1 MSSRQNEQPW
11 WMSSG
16 GYPQQQPFPPA
27 YNNPPTI
34 AQTPGGEPPQ
44 TLRSLNLTRKGR
56 IVGPLGG
63 TMNAH
68 NTIPRYLNPP
78 HDSIPTL
85 RLNEPPASYQP
96 HHTQPQP
103 GITNSNSYSRSMDWK
118 VHASHQPA
126 TYADNN
132 HTQGTSTAQGKFLL
146 ASSDNFED
154 VSLNGAMKPRG

>member
-1 MSSRQNEQPW
+1 MI
-11 WMSSG
+11 SSG
-16 GYPQQQPFPPA
+16 GYSQQQLFPPA
-27 YNNPPTI
+27 YSNPPTT

-63 TMNAH
+63 TRNAH
-68 NTIPRYLNPP
+68 NTIPRYLNN
-78 HDSIPTL
+78 SIPTP
-85 RLNEPPASYQP
+85 RPDEPRPSYQP
-96 HHTQPQP
+96 HHAQPQP
-103 GITNSNSYSRSMDWK
+103 GITNSNSYSRSVDWT

-154 VSLNGAMKPRG
+154 VSLNDAMKPRG